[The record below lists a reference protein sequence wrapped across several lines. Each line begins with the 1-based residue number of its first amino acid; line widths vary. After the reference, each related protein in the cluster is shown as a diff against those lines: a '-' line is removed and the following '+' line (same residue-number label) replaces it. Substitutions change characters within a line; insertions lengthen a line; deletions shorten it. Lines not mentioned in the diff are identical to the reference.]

1 LNLEPQATLLLDTS
15 QGAVQIIVRSS
26 LTHRGSVAFAS
37 GSLPRLI
44 LLYAGTNAP
53 VIEGSFS
60 GTLLAPNASVTLAS
74 TQSSYA
80 GAFFAQNLNVQP
92 GVLIAHASFADWDQV
107 IDDTPP
113 APLSPL
119 PAGQPTQAPLGS
131 AADVPAFLDWFA
143 RSTAVQE
150 ADARAAI
157 EAVRGNSAVAQAMI
171 DAASAAVSTNPGKAI
186 MAFSALGHLRSPQ
199 GEQFFTAFL
208 RQPVPPPP
216 PPSPPGEI
224 GSESTLE
231 MLETK
236 AVDCLAYMRTATSD
250 AEVARLIA
258 NHPWRSVRLEAARAY
273 LFNHQFRKEDIVNIV
288 RPDERIYLDAVE
300 NRSFDGS
307 TFEGRVAAFL
317 QAHPEVTANEPEP
330 NEGPGRCD
338 NPQ

>member
-1 LNLEPQATLLLDTS
+1 
-15 QGAVQIIVRSS
+15 
-26 LTHRGSVAFAS
+26 
-37 GSLPRLI
+37 
-44 LLYAGTNAP
+44 

-92 GVLIAHASFADWDQV
+92 GVLIAHASFTDWNRV
-107 IDDTPP
+107 VDDTPP

-119 PAGQPTQAPLGS
+119 PPGQPTQAPLGS

-143 RSTAVQE
+143 RSTVAQE

-171 DAASAAVSTNPGKAI
+171 DAASAAVTTNLGKAI
-186 MAFSALGHLRSPQ
+186 MAFSALGHLRSPE

-208 RQPVPPPP
+208 RQPVPPEP
-216 PPSPPGEI
+216 PPSPNGDVPP
-224 GSESTLE
+224 TLE

-250 AEVARLIA
+250 AQVAALIA

-273 LFNHQFRKEDIVNIV
+273 LFNHQFRKQDIVGIV
-288 RPDERIYLDAVE
+288 RPEERIYLDAVE

-307 TFEGRVAAFL
+307 TFEDRVAAFL

-338 NPQ
+338 NAQ